1 MTSSKNPKKKQPENK
16 NWKNSVWY
24 FLVGLMILSIVTT
37 YFNEPVGPSQV
48 NFSDFI
54 QELTQGNIQE
64 VTIRPSESI
73 IIGKTGSGTLFKT
86 YYVNYPE
93 LMNEL
98 RDQGVSIKVN
108 PADSGWVWGVFL
120 QAFLPFLLIMLL
132 WFFIFRQAQ
141 GMNNQAMSFGKSR
154 ATPWNKENKDKITFK
169 DVAGVDEAVE
179 ELAEIVD
186 FLKKPDR
193 YKDIGAKIPKGVL
206 LMGPPG
212 TGKTLLAKAI
222 AGEADVPF
230 FSLSGSDFVEMFVG
244 VGASRVRDL
253 FGQAKKKQPC
263 LIFVDEIDA
272 VGRHRGAGLGGGH
285 DEREQTLNQLLVEM
299 DGFDPTQTI
308 IIIAATNRPDILDPA
323 LLRPGRFDRQV
334 TVDKPDLNGR
344 VNILKIHSKKKK
356 FDKDVDLEIIARG
369 TPGFTGADLANL
381 MNEAT
386 LLAARNNQKSVTMKE
401 LQEALERVVAGPQR
415 KSRVISEHEKEVIA
429 YHEVGHA
436 LVAAF
441 AKKTDPVHKISI
453 LPRGRALGYT
463 LQLPVEDKFLM
474 TRDEILSS
482 LEVLMGGRAAEELIF
497 NEITSGASNDIERA
511 TQMARSFV
519 CTYGMS
525 KSLGTRKYGGSQEQV
540 FLGKSYGSDNK
551 DYSDG
556 TATLIDNEIKE
567 LIDMAYDSSM
577 KILTKN
583 RKKLEEIAKLL
594 LEKETIDRDEFLT
607 LLEEK
612 KASVRKKIKKVVKD
626 VVPKANDS
634 EPPIGLSPASSPA

>member
-1 MTSSKNPKKKQPENK
+1 MAVSKKPKKTQPDNK
-16 NWKNSVWY
+16 NWKNTVWY
-24 FLVGLMILSIVTT
+24 FLLGLMLLSIVTT

-73 IIGKTGSGTLFKT
+73 IIGQTASGTIFKT

-93 LMNEL
+93 LMKEL
-98 RDQGVSIKVN
+98 RDHGVSIKVN
-108 PADSGWVWGVFL
+108 PTDSGWVWGVFL

-154 ATPWNKENKDKITFK
+154 ATPWNKENKQKTTFK

-193 YKDIGAKIPKGVL
+193 YKAIGAKIPKGVL

-334 TVDKPDLNGR
+334 TVDKPDLKGR
-344 VNILKIHSKKKK
+344 VEILKIHSKKKK

-381 MNEAT
+381 MNEST
-386 LLAARNNQKSVTMKE
+386 LLAARNNQKLVMMKD

-415 KSRVISEHEKEVIA
+415 KSRVISNHEKEVIS

-463 LQLPVEDKFLM
+463 LQLPIEDKFLM
-474 TRDEILSS
+474 SRDEILSS
-482 LEVLMGGRAAEELIF
+482 LEVLMGGRAAEELVF
-497 NEITSGASNDIERA
+497 DEITSGASNDIERA

-525 KSLGTRKYGGSQEQV
+525 KSLGTRKYGGNQEQV
-540 FLGKSYGSDNK
+540 FLGKSYGSDSK

-556 TATLIDNEIKE
+556 TATLIDNEIKA
-567 LIDMAYDSSM
+567 LIDMAYDNSM

-583 RKKLEEIAKLL
+583 RKKLDEIAKLL
-594 LEKETIDRDEFLT
+594 LEKETIGRDEFLE
-607 LLEEK
+607 LLKPK
-612 KASVRKKIKKVVKD
+612 KQSVRKRISKVVKD
-626 VVPKANDS
+626 VVPKKSDS
-634 EPPIGLSPASSPA
+634 EPPIGLAPASSPA